1 MTGSLSTGGI
11 SEAFIQVME
20 DDAQCELIIGI
31 PAGGTFECL

>member
-20 DDAQCELIIGI
+20 DDAYCELIIGI